1 MQAVRT
7 EPRVRTAF
15 GLPWSRRAILAA
27 SLVVAVVV
35 TTRLLWDRFLDPFED
50 GYQNWW
56 IGSVLAQ
63 TGRYADP
70 FSGMT
75 RGNWLPGYDF
85 LVAGFVE
92 VLGSHVMPFL
102 KGVNI
107 LFSLG
112 TTGVVYA
119 LARPRGR
126 NVAVLAVALFAL
138 SPTDIVITSYATPEA
153 LALFTTFLG
162 VLLVERPL
170 LGTRGSRT
178 VASVSFLVAATLRY
192 EVWGFLVLYLGW
204 KWASRQI
211 RSRDLAGLAAPA
223 LVFAALW
230 WGWTSQY
237 GFLPAIIVGQ
247 TSVDVRYKA
256 AIGAL
261 PPFWDRL
268 AAFFAFYFY
277 YAPFALLAMAWALR
291 REARSPFTAIL
302 FFFYGAEILYT
313 VANWGNPSPRY
324 IELTTPIVVMYAA
337 QALES
342 MRAWVRRR
350 WPLAGL
356 RISWTPAATAL
367 LLSILLVI
375 VVLTPTPPPGTL
387 LQGMERAGTFLSTRP
402 LPNGRLLVSESPIA
416 AYYSGY
422 PASRIIGS
430 YLLPDNATGASEFLI
445 QNAAY
450 VVMVTVPYYKLRS
463 LFPAQANGTSG
474 NHLELLYD
482 ATGPEYALGAPRVLV
497 FKVSP

>member
-15 GLPWSRRAILAA
+15 GFPWSRRAILAA

-230 WGWTSQY
+230 WGWTSQ
-237 GFLPAIIVGQ
+237 
-247 TSVDVRYKA
+247 
-256 AIGAL
+256 
-261 PPFWDRL
+261 
-268 AAFFAFYFY
+268 
-277 YAPFALLAMAWALR
+277 
-291 REARSPFTAIL
+291 
-302 FFFYGAEILYT
+302 
-313 VANWGNPSPRY
+313 
-324 IELTTPIVVMYAA
+324 
-337 QALES
+337 
-342 MRAWVRRR
+342 
-350 WPLAGL
+350 
-356 RISWTPAATAL
+356 
-367 LLSILLVI
+367 
-375 VVLTPTPPPGTL
+375 
-387 LQGMERAGTFLSTRP
+387 
-402 LPNGRLLVSESPIA
+402 
-416 AYYSGY
+416 
-422 PASRIIGS
+422 
-430 YLLPDNATGASEFLI
+430 
-445 QNAAY
+445 
-450 VVMVTVPYYKLRS
+450 
-463 LFPAQANGTSG
+463 
-474 NHLELLYD
+474 
-482 ATGPEYALGAPRVLV
+482 
-497 FKVSP
+497 